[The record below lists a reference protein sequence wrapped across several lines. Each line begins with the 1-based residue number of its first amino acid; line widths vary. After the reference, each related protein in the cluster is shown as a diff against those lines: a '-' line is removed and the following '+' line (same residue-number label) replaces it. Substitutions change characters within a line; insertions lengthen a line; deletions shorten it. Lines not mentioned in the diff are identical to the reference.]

1 MERIRRTLPI
11 AVLAGMSIAVGLPF
25 ILASRET
32 PSSSL
37 PITSWGALISVTS
50 RSLVIPMVSALIA
63 AVLAAAIVLFGY
75 GVCARSIRRILFAL
89 SAIPF
94 LFPPVIVA
102 HAVHQWLGEPNL
114 LFSSSLTVL
123 PVAVAGQALALRFI
137 DADTLMLTRNLGLAS
152 LSSWRLAVLPAWAKG
167 ATLAWMWGV
176 FQLFSDPGIYEMYG
190 GHESYL
196 ASHILRSVS
205 GGSPGPSVV
214 RASILMLVPT
224 VIMAFTITRQRFWRG
239 TVSGRLVPQE
249 RVSDLLSQFRLPLW
263 LSAIAGLLVLGCLA
277 TIFATVMTIAKGAAT
292 SAQGSMPPTASI
304 IPTII
309 LIAVAVPVSAVG
321 ALVLSMAIVHSG
333 AIARSYGYFL
343 VAFMVFTS
351 PTAIGALLTAS
362 LRVPVVLGDTTVIP
376 AIVGGGSTAGGWIG
390 LFLAAVAVC
399 MPMSTLLLLGL
410 FSLRASDSVAVARDL
425 GAGPMR
431 VLMTVEFPY
440 VMPIAIASLCVE
452 TSALFTNLS
461 PLVFVAPGGMELAT
475 PQLLTLAI
483 SGQSNE
489 AFALAMLT
497 GLMTLGAIVG
507 IGALVTV
514 IVDSATNTRNWRRV

>member
-114 LFSSSLTVL
+114 LLSSSLTVL

-205 GGSPGPSVV
+205 ALTM
-214 RASILMLVPT
+214 R
-224 VIMAFTITRQRFWRG
+224 
-239 TVSGRLVPQE
+239 
-249 RVSDLLSQFRLPLW
+249 
-263 LSAIAGLLVLGCLA
+263 A
-277 TIFATVMTIAKGAAT
+277 TIRI
-292 SAQGSMPPTASI
+292 SLASSS
-304 IPTII
+304 TD
-309 LIAVAVPVSAVG
+309 
-321 ALVLSMAIVHSG
+321 
-333 AIARSYGYFL
+333 
-343 VAFMVFTS
+343 
-351 PTAIGALLTAS
+351 AS
-362 LRVPVVLGDTTVIP
+362 TT
-376 AIVGGGSTAGGWIG
+376 
-390 LFLAAVAVC
+390 
-399 MPMSTLLLLGL
+399 
-410 FSLRASDSVAVARDL
+410 
-425 GAGPMR
+425 
-431 VLMTVEFPY
+431 
-440 VMPIAIASLCVE
+440 
-452 TSALFTNLS
+452 
-461 PLVFVAPGGMELAT
+461 
-475 PQLLTLAI
+475 
-483 SGQSNE
+483 
-489 AFALAMLT
+489 
-497 GLMTLGAIVG
+497 
-507 IGALVTV
+507 
-514 IVDSATNTRNWRRV
+514 